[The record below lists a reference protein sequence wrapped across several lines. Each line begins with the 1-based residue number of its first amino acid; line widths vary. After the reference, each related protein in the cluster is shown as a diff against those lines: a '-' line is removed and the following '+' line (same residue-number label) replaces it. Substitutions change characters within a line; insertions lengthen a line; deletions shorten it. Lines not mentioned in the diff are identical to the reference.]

1 MAYFSCNFLMSSS
14 EFGRLP
20 TKAVL
25 YKLDSIDKE
34 KLSYTSKEDVDEL
47 GVVIL
52 SYLSHIDRKVD
63 KLYKLLLD
71 AEEGDFSDEELADSP
86 VGDLV
91 PSSYQASVLASG
103 PSGRPLKRSRA
114 DFGPFP
120 SFGPTDL
127 PKNNPYFK
135 E

>member
-1 MAYFSCNFLMSSS
+1 MSSS
-14 EFGRLP
+14 EFGRAP

-25 YKLDSIDKE
+25 YKLDSVDKE
-34 KLSYTSKEDVDEL
+34 KLTYTSAENVDEL
-47 GVVIL
+47 GVVLL

-71 AEEGDFSDEELADSP
+71 AQEEDYSDEELADSP

-91 PSSYQASVLASG
+91 PSSYQASVLASASG
-103 PSGRPLKRSRA
+103 PSGRPLKRSRT

-127 PKNNPYFK
+127 PKNNPYFQK
-135 E
+135 

>member
-1 MAYFSCNFLMSSS
+1 MSSS
-14 EFGRLP
+14 EFGRAP

-25 YKLDSIDKE
+25 YKLDSVDKE
-34 KLSYTSKEDVDEL
+34 KLTYTSAENVDEL
-47 GVVIL
+47 GVVL
-52 SYLSHIDRKVD
+52 MCYLSHIDRKVD
-63 KLYKLLLD
+63 KLYKLLL
-71 AEEGDFSDEELADSP
+71 AEQESDNTEDFSSSEELADSP

-91 PSSYQASVLASG
+91 PSSYQASVLASASG
-103 PSGRPLKRSRA
+103 PSGRPLKRSRT

-135 E
+135 K